1 MSPIFNPEE
10 FEQLVIQAL
19 EDLPDFFKQQL
30 QNVDVVVADWPT
42 EAEVRSVGLQPGQLL
57 FGLYHGIPLTRR
69 SSHYSM
75 VLPDKITIYRLSIE
89 QVCRTREEVIER
101 VQHTVKHE
109 LAHHFGISDDRLRDL
124 GAY

>member
-1 MSPIFNPEE
+1 MNPKFSLEE
-10 FEQLVIQAL
+10 FEQLVTQAL

-30 QNVDVVVADWPT
+30 QNVDVVVADWPS
-42 EAEVRSVGLQPGQLL
+42 EAELRSVGLQPGQLL
-57 FGLYHGIPLTRR
+57 FGLYHGIPLTKR
-69 SSHYSM
+69 SSHYGM

-89 QVCRTREEVIER
+89 QVCRTREEVMQR

-109 LAHHFGISDDRLRDL
+109 LAHHFGISDDRLREL

>member
-1 MSPIFNPEE
+1 MFSPEE
-10 FEQLVIQAL
+10 FEELVIQAL

-30 QNVDVVVADWPT
+30 QNVDVVVADWPS
-42 EAEVRSVGLQPGQLL
+42 ESELRSVGLQPGQLL
-57 FGLYHGIPLTRR
+57 CGLYHGIPLTKR

-75 VLPDKITIYRLSIE
+75 VLPDKITLYHLSIE
-89 QVCRTREEVIER
+89 QVCRTREEVVQR

-109 LAHHFGISDDRLRDL
+109 LAHHFGISDDRLREL